1 MKIHT
6 TLMSAIVLLVFLLTP
21 VYIFASQ
28 IPKDS
33 PLAVTYEI
41 QTNEILK
48 FVSSG
53 ITTFNFKPINIT
65 NSNKIDHWKVL
76 VYCDEDVSVTVN
88 NLKGNNCGQKMPIS
102 GGSLENFSLSLSN
115 PTDKKIFF
123 SFKLK
128 AYDKDG
134 RWLHSESKVFRWK

>member
-1 MKIHT
+1 
-6 TLMSAIVLLVFLLTP
+6 MSAIVLLVFLLTP